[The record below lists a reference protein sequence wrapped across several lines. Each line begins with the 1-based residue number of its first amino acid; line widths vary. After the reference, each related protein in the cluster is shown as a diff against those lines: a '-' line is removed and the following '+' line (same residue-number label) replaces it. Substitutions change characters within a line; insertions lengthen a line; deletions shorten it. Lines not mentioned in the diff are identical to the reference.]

1 MRTVCN
7 TFTAFGHIQYC
18 VIPSTDLM
26 RLLIVRLRNKVIKRD
41 SYFQKTDCHLEKP
54 ASDESSRD
62 QNHFNLYINYLP
74 THPQTYKP
82 CSSRFFFTMTTD
94 IIGDR
99 VQLQLHL
106 KLLKAFS
113 SLKEKVETVYTFGS
127 LRSSELDHATKF
139 KIFVNMAVY
148 RFEHWLQA
156 MTKSQVTGQLRLEH
170 LPPLDVLMV
179 WHAYSL
185 NPR

>member
-1 MRTVCN
+1 
-7 TFTAFGHIQYC
+7 
-18 VIPSTDLM
+18 
-26 RLLIVRLRNKVIKRD
+26 
-41 SYFQKTDCHLEKP
+41 
-54 ASDESSRD
+54 
-62 QNHFNLYINYLP
+62 
-74 THPQTYKP
+74 
-82 CSSRFFFTMTTD
+82 MTTD